1 MESRIGWDGI
11 RVIYLLSYLILS
23 IDKIVSLILSLID
36 LEFRTGRAFH
46 PVELEPTAL
55 SHRAAMA
62 AAAGIKVSSR
72 FNLVLNAGKA
82 TPQPPVG
89 SALGQRGLN
98 LMNFCKAFNDETAK
112 FKDTVPIRVRA
123 AHRSHRTPRAL
134 RTHRCKRLQVRVT
147 AFADRTFTYETKG
160 PSSTY
165 LLLKAA
171 GIEKGADK
179 PGYETV
185 GKLSVKHIYEIAKV
199 RVSNS
204 LPGSVLHALD
214 TPTHTNRR

>member
-1 MESRIGWDGI
+1 
-11 RVIYLLSYLILS
+11 
-23 IDKIVSLILSLID
+23 
-36 LEFRTGRAFH
+36 
-46 PVELEPTAL
+46 
-55 SHRAAMA
+55 MA
-62 AAAGIKVSSR
+62 AAAGIKVSAR

-112 FKDTVPIRVRA
+112 IKDTVPIR
-123 AHRSHRTPRAL
+123 
-134 RTHRCKRLQVRVT
+134 VRVT
-147 AFADRTFTYETKG
+147 AFADRTFTFETKG

-199 RVSNS
+199 KHEVDPGLKHVS
-204 LPGSVLHALD
+204 LHSVCTQLVASCKSIGIQVYAPER
-214 TPTHTNRR
+214 TS

>member
-1 MESRIGWDGI
+1 
-11 RVIYLLSYLILS
+11 
-23 IDKIVSLILSLID
+23 
-36 LEFRTGRAFH
+36 
-46 PVELEPTAL
+46 
-55 SHRAAMA
+55 MA
-62 AAAGIKVSSR
+62 AAAGIKVSAR

-112 FKDTVPIRVRA
+112 IKDTVPIRVRA
-123 AHRSHRTPRAL
+123 AHRPHRTPRFL
-134 RTHRCKRLQVRVT
+134 RTRRCKLLQVRVT
-147 AFADRTFTYETKG
+147 AFADRTFTFETKG

-199 RVSNS
+199 RPSNS
-204 LPGSVLHALD
+204 PPASVLHTRLIHPPA
-214 TPTHTNRR
+214 PTAGEARGRPRPQARVVAFRLHSARSQLQEHRDSGVCT

>member
-1 MESRIGWDGI
+1 MSSTPPDA
-11 RVIYLLSYLILS
+11 S
-23 IDKIVSLILSLID
+23 
-36 LEFRTGRAFH
+36 
-46 PVELEPTAL
+46 
-55 SHRAAMA
+55 MA

-72 FNLVLNAGKA
+72 FNMVLNAGKA

-112 FKDTVPIRVRA
+112 YLDTVPIRVRA
-123 AHRSHRTPRAL
+123 AHRPHRTSRFL
-134 RTHRCKRLQVRVT
+134 CTRRSKLLQVRVT
-147 AFADRTFTYETKG
+147 AFADRTFTFETKG
-160 PSSTY
+160 PPSTY

-199 RVSNS
+199 RPSDS
-204 LPGSVLHALD
+204 PPASVLYTHLHQPQVKHEVDPGLKHVSLHSVCTQLVASCKSIGIQVYAPER
-214 TPTHTNRR
+214 TP

>member
-1 MESRIGWDGI
+1 MRGAERRPLACLRRKKDPKGCSAPSTPRAAGAPRPRQWLSTRVPCRRRSHKVSSRG
-11 RVIYLLSYLILS
+11 V
-23 IDKIVSLILSLID
+23 
-36 LEFRTGRAFH
+36 
-46 PVELEPTAL
+46 
-55 SHRAAMA
+55 AMA
-62 AAAGIKVSSR
+62 AAAGVKVTSR
-72 FNLVLNAGKA
+72 FNMILNAGKA

-112 FKDTVPIRVRA
+112 FMDSVPIRVRA
-123 AHRSHRTPRAL
+123 AHRPRRTPRAL
-134 RTHRCKRLQVRVT
+134 RTRRCKRLQVRVT
-147 AFADRTFTYETKG
+147 AYADRTFTFQTQG

-185 GKLSVKHIYEIAKV
+185 GRLSVKHIYEIAKV
-199 RVSNS
+199 GPSKIE
-204 LPGSVLHALD
+204 
-214 TPTHTNRR
+214 

>member
-1 MESRIGWDGI
+1 
-11 RVIYLLSYLILS
+11 
-23 IDKIVSLILSLID
+23 
-36 LEFRTGRAFH
+36 
-46 PVELEPTAL
+46 
-55 SHRAAMA
+55 MA
-62 AAAGIKVSSR
+62 AAAGIKVSAR

-112 FKDTVPIRVRA
+112 IKDTVPIRVRA
-123 AHRSHRTPRAL
+123 AHRSPRTPRAL
-134 RTHRCKRLQVRVT
+134 RTLRYKRLQVRVT
-147 AFADRTFTYETKG
+147 AFADRTFTFETKG

-199 RVSNS
+199 RPWNS
-204 LPGSVLHALD
+204 PPASILHALG
-214 TPTHTNRR
+214 TPTRTHRR

>member
-1 MESRIGWDGI
+1 VRSAERFPVNRKKDSISRM
-11 RVIYLLSYLILS
+11 
-23 IDKIVSLILSLID
+23 
-36 LEFRTGRAFH
+36 FRTFH
-46 PVELEPTAL
+46 PSGRRRSEAETVASTRVPCRRR
-55 SHRAAMA
+55 SHKVSSRGVAMA
-62 AAAGIKVSSR
+62 AAAGVKVTSR
-72 FNLVLNAGKA
+72 FNMILNAGKA

-112 FKDTVPIRVRA
+112 FMDSVPIRVRA
-123 AHRSHRTPRAL
+123 AHRPRRTPRAL
-134 RTHRCKRLQVRVT
+134 RTRRCKRLQVRVT
-147 AFADRTFTYETKG
+147 AYADRTFTFQTQG

-185 GKLSVKHIYEIAKV
+185 GRLSVKHIYEIAKV
-199 RVSNS
+199 DPSKIE
-204 LPGSVLHALD
+204 
-214 TPTHTNRR
+214 

>member
-1 MESRIGWDGI
+1 MIPEEGPAAVREAE
-11 RVIYLLSYLILS
+11 RVIVLSALQYRHTNGECSAPSTPAGPGARELS
-23 IDKIVSLILSLID
+23 
-36 LEFRTGRAFH
+36 RRH
-46 PVELEPTAL
+46 
-55 SHRAAMA
+55 MA
-62 AAAGIKVSSR
+62 AAAGVKVTSR
-72 FNLVLNAGKA
+72 FNMILNAGKA

-123 AHRSHRTPRAL
+123 AHRPHRTPRAL
-134 RTHRCKRLQVRVT
+134 RTRRCKRLQVRVT
-147 AFADRTFTYETKG
+147 AYADRTFTFQTQG

-199 RVSNS
+199 RPAKIEWSFR
-204 LPGSVLHALD
+204 LRLRLAQL
-214 TPTHTNRR
+214 TPTRTDCR

>member
-1 MESRIGWDGI
+1 
-11 RVIYLLSYLILS
+11 
-23 IDKIVSLILSLID
+23 
-36 LEFRTGRAFH
+36 
-46 PVELEPTAL
+46 
-55 SHRAAMA
+55 MA

-134 RTHRCKRLQVRVT
+134 RTHRCERLQVRVT

-204 LPGSVLHALD
+204 LPASVLHALD